1 MACFEKKSNVKNIQ
15 SIHWIFIAEQYLK
28 ITTKTK
34 IGQMEIFGEK
44 IQTYLIETKSS
55 WPQKYYCKIRL
66 LSNFQTLWSAS
77 VRYLSII

>member
-15 SIHWIFIAEQYLK
+15 STIWIFIAEQYLK

-34 IGQMEIFGEK
+34 FDQMEIFGAK
-44 IQTYLIETKSS
+44 VQTYLIET
-55 WPQKYYCKIRL
+55 RL

-77 VRYLSII
+77 VRYLTFIFP

>member
-15 SIHWIFIAEQYLK
+15 STIWIFIAEQYLK

-34 IGQMEIFGEK
+34 FDQMEIFGAK
-44 IQTYLIETKSS
+44 VQTYLIETS
-55 WPQKYYCKIRL
+55 WPQRYNYEMRL

-77 VRYLSII
+77 VRYLTFIFP